1 MLHLFK
7 YTLRFETVFVFTKPF
22 IFASFFFFRKHVS
35 PLFITGDLHRVCKI
49 LVNAVYKKKLIF
61 VNKLNKENEYGITSS

>member
-22 IFASFFFFRKHVS
+22 IFASFFFRKHVP

>member
-7 YTLRFETVFVFTKPF
+7 YTLRFETECSSLQNRLYLPH
-22 IFASFFFFRKHVS
+22 FFFRKHVP